1 MGIFSWLMEYINH
14 EYDGYI
20 DIYGILTLN
29 IGISRFF
36 FMDNSWDVM
45 EYWWNIFMVDIL
57 SGGQTWQFKI
67 IHKWEVNYEWWA
79 MENTMQMMV

>member
-1 MGIFSWLMEYINH
+1 
-14 EYDGYI
+14 
-20 DIYGILTLN
+20 
-29 IGISRFF
+29 
-36 FMDNSWDVM
+36 MDNSWDVM